1 MSEET
6 LKAQFELIIQEL
18 RKFQDEARETHHEI
32 FERLSIAE
40 KKLARMEVV
49 AGGGIFAAG
58 ALLGVV
64 IPKLFG

>member
-1 MSEET
+1 MSEEA
-6 LKAQFELIIQEL
+6 LKAQLDLIIQEL
-18 RKFQDEARETHHEI
+18 RKFQDEAREI

-58 ALLGVV
+58 ALLGVLL
-64 IPKLFG
+64 PKWIG

>member
-6 LKAQFELIIQEL
+6 LKAQLELIIEET
-18 RKFQDEARETHHEI
+18 RKNREEARTTHHEI
-32 FERLSIAE
+32 FERLSVVE

-58 ALLGVV
+58 ALIGVLL
-64 IPKLFG
+64 PKWIG

>member
-1 MSEET
+1 MSEEI

-58 ALLGVV
+58 ALLGVLL
-64 IPKLFG
+64 PKWIG